1 MQRCESGMWVRI
13 QSGGPA
19 TGHWA
24 LSLRARGVGSCG
36 GIVNGTF

>member
-1 MQRCESGMWVRI
+1 MQRCESGMWVGI

-24 LSLRARGVGSCG
+24 LSLRARHEVLAPVGVL
-36 GIVNGTF
+36 